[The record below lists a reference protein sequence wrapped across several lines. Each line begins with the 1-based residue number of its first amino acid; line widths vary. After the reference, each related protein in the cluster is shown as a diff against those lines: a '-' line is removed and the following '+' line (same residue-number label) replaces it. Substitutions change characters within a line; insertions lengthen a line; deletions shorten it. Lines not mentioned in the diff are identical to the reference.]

1 MPLLTGIGL
10 KILATFLFT
19 VMSALIKLLEGRV
32 PVGEIM
38 FSRNLFALLPI
49 GVMLLWRREF
59 AVALRTSRP
68 GGHVLRAL
76 VGCASMFGSFAAL
89 QRLTLPDATAIGYG
103 APIFGVVLAALLLRE
118 RVGVYRWSAVAV
130 GFIAVMVMLS
140 PYLSGFDL
148 VAAGDAQVEGAA
160 YALAAA
166 VGSALAMVQVRRLT
180 QTETTASIVFYFSL
194 SATVISLAT
203 VPFGWVTPG
212 PGDAVV
218 LLAIGVLG
226 GAAQICLTQSYRH
239 APASLLAS
247 FDYLT
252 MLWSVAIGYVV
263 FSEVPTRAVLIG
275 AAIVIAAGLFVIWRE
290 RRLGIDRTE
299 AKKVRTSFGGSLK
312 G

>member
-10 KILATFLFT
+10 KILATLLFT

-59 AVALRTSRP
+59 AAALRTSRP

-103 APIFGVVLAALLLRE
+103 APIFGVVLAALILRE

-130 GFIAVMVMLS
+130 GFIGVMVMLS

-148 VAAGDAQVEGAA
+148 AAGDAQVEGAA

-203 VPFGWVTPG
+203 VPFGWVMPG

-263 FSEVPTRAVLIG
+263 FSEVPTRAVLFG

-299 AKKVRTSFGGSLK
+299 AKRVRTSFGGSLK